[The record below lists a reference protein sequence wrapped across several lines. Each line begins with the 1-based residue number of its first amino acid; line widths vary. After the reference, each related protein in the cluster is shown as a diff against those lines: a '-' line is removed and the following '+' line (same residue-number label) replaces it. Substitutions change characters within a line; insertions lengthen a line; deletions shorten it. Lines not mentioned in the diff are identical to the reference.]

1 MKCVSLLLAGL
12 FLAGCAFDGAPAP
25 HAAMP
30 AAEPAMAAPEPV
42 VIASTPASD
51 MPSMGEVQDINTAHV
66 QRPITGSCGME
77 ALQHYVGQP
86 RIEVDSRILPEN
98 YRVVGRY
105 SRVTMEYLP
114 ERLTIRIADD
124 DTVESMT
131 CG

>member
-1 MKCVSLLLAGL
+1 MQRVSILLAGL
-12 FLAGCAFDGAPAP
+12 ILAGCAFDLSPGRQRAVPMP
-25 HAAMP
+25 EP
-30 AAEPAMAAPEPV
+30 AATQPV
-42 VIASTPASD
+42 ATAQPASD
-51 MPSMGEVQDINTAHV
+51 MPAMGEVQDIGTAQV

-86 RIEVDSRILPEN
+86 RIAVDSRTLPDN

-105 SRVTMEYLP
+105 SRVTMDFIP

-124 DTVESMT
+124 DTVESLT

>member
-1 MKCVSLLLAGL
+1 MKRVSILLAGL
-12 FLAGCAFDGAPAP
+12 LLAGCAFDLSPTPQIALP
-25 HAAMP
+25 M
-30 AAEPAMAAPEPV
+30 PEPV
-42 VIASTPASD
+42 SAAAQPVATTQPASD
-51 MPSMGEVQDINTAHV
+51 MPAMGAVQDIGTAQV

-86 RIEVDSRILPEN
+86 RLEVDSRTLPVN

-105 SRVTMEYLP
+105 SRPTIEYLP

>member
-1 MKCVSLLLAGL
+1 MQRVSILLAGL
-12 FLAGCAFDGAPAP
+12 ILAGCAFDLSPPLRGVAPMP
-25 HAAMP
+25 EP
-30 AAEPAMAAPEPV
+30 AAVQPVPAAG
-42 VIASTPASD
+42 PASD
-51 MPSMGEVQDINTAHV
+51 MPAMGAVQDIGTAQV

-86 RIEVDSRILPEN
+86 RLEVDSRTLPAN

-105 SRVTMEYLP
+105 SRPTMDYRP

-124 DTVESMT
+124 DTVESLT